1 MTSSFSLLVHDGMH
15 GAWCWERVIP
25 HLRHRTIAI
34 NLPGRPGA
42 GKQPPTLDGFAEA
55 IVDAINDEPGE
66 AVIVAHSLAGIVA
79 LAAAER
85 APRKIKKIVFV
96 AAVVP
101 PSGSCFWDMLPA
113 PLRWF
118 GRFLLSGDKTTIMP
132 RWMARA
138 VFCNDLSRED
148 QDRLLDS
155 LVPEPVQILDTELR
169 YKIPENVGVS
179 YVLTTRDR
187 AIKPRMQHEYVNSLP
202 KRTRHFT
209 VDSGHSAW
217 YSRPTDLAEIINAEI
232 EDDGSSSTARFIW
245 V

>member
-1 MTSSFSLLVHDGMH
+1 MTRSFALLVHGGMH
-15 GAWCWERVIP
+15 GAWCWEKVIP

-34 NLPGRPGA
+34 DLPGRPGA

-55 IVDAINDEPGE
+55 VVDAINDEPGD

-79 LAAAER
+79 SAAAER
-85 APRKIKKIVFV
+85 APGKIRKIVFV
-96 AAVVP
+96 AAVIP
-101 PSGSCFWDMLPA
+101 PSGLCFWDMLPA

-118 GRFLLSGDKTTIMP
+118 GKFLLSGDKTTIMP

-148 QDRLLDS
+148 QDRLLDR
-155 LVPEPVQILDTELR
+155 LAPEPVQILGTKLH

-187 AIKPRMQHEYVNSLP
+187 AIKPRTQQEYVHSLP
-202 KRTRHFT
+202 ERTRHLT
-209 VDSGHSAW
+209 LDSGHSAW
-217 YSRPTDLAEIINAEI
+217 YSRPTDLAKIINAEI
-232 EDDGSSSTARFIW
+232 EDYGSSTTSGLTRN
-245 V
+245 

>member
-1 MTSSFSLLVHDGMH
+1 MTSSFALLLHGGMH

-34 NLPGRPGA
+34 DLPGRPGA

-55 IVDAINDEPGE
+55 VGDAIKDEPGD

-85 APRKIKKIVFV
+85 APGKIRKIIFV
-96 AAVVP
+96 SAVVP

-113 PLRWF
+113 PLQWF
-118 GRFLLSGDKTTIMP
+118 GRFFLSGDRTSIMP

-138 VFCNDLSRED
+138 VFCSDLSHED
-148 QDRLLDS
+148 QARLLDR
-155 LVPEPVQILDTELR
+155 LVPEPVKILDTELH
-169 YKIPENVGVS
+169 YKIPENIGVS

-187 AIKPRMQHEYVNSLP
+187 AIRPRTQKEYMNSLP

-209 VDSGHSAW
+209 IDSGHSAW

-232 EDDGSSSTARFIW
+232 EGDDSSIPPGFMRR
-245 V
+245 